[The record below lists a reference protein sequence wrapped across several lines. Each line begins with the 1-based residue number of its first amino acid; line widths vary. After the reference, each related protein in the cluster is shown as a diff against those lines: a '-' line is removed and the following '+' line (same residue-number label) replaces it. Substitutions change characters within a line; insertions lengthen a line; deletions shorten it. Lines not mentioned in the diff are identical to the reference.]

1 MPRSSTNGLP
11 TKGISNHS
19 VPTPATSA
27 VRARPTQKNGIV
39 LPRMNSSGRIGVTM
53 ICSSV
58 PTSRS
63 RTTANEVRLTT
74 ITRVSVAM
82 TPGTKNQRLL

>member
-1 MPRSSTNGLP
+1 M
-11 TKGISNHS
+11 
-19 VPTPATSA
+19 
-27 VRARPTQKNGIV
+27 ARPTQKNGIV

-63 RTTANEVRLTT
+63 RTTAKAVRLTT
-74 ITRVSVAM
+74 ITSVRVAI

>member
-1 MPRSSTNGLP
+1 
-11 TKGISNHS
+11 
-19 VPTPATSA
+19 
-27 VRARPTQKNGIV
+27 
-39 LPRMNSSGRIGVTM
+39 MNSSGRIGVTM

-63 RTTANEVRLTT
+63 RTIANEVRLT
-74 ITRVSVAM
+74 IMISVSVPI